1 MKKFLFVVSF
11 VVLSQVTLAE
21 EANSSHANTNAT
33 QPATASST
41 AAPQQPAA
49 VEKKSK
55 LFEYV
60 SACLAGREIPA
71 ASAFSGEV
79 SKQ

>member
-21 EANSSHANTNAT
+21 EANSSHANTNST
-33 QPATASST
+33 QPAATSNVT
-41 AAPQQPAA
+41 VPQAA

-71 ASAFSGEV
+71 ATAIASEV
-79 SKQ
+79 PQR